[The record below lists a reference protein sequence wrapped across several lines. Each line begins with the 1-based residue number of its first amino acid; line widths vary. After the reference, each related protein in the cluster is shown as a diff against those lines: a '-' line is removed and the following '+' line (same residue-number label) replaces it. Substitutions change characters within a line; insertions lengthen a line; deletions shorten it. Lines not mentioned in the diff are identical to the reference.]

1 VARIAFI
8 GLGTMGLR
16 MARHLLAAGHEL
28 VGCDVDPT
36 RARALGTAI
45 AATPAEAVAEADVA
59 VTSLPSAAAVEE
71 VVLGP
76 AGLVER
82 ARPGTCL
89 IEMSTSPPGLARR
102 LAGEL
107 ERRGLDWLDA
117 PVSGGPL
124 GAEAATLA
132 IMVGGKEAV
141 FERHRELLELLGT
154 LVVLVGGPG
163 SGQTVKLCNN
173 LIAGAEMA
181 AIAEACAII
190 ERERIDPARAFA
202 VFTSSTSDSRV
213 MRVRFPIPGVRPE
226 HPASTGYE
234 PMFALDLLFKDLTL
248 ALELAAACRVP
259 ARVAERACEVYAAAR
274 AAGLGRLDYSAVY
287 QVVKPQE

>member
-28 VGCDVDPT
+28 VGCDVDPNRT
-36 RARALGTAI
+36 RALGTTI

-82 ARPGTCL
+82 APSGTCL

-102 LAGEL
+102 LADEL

-132 IMVGGKEAV
+132 IMVGGKEEV
-141 FERHRELLELLGT
+141 FERHRELLELLGSC
-154 LVVLVGGPG
+154 VVRVGGPG

-259 ARVAERACEVYAAAR
+259 ARVAERACEAYAAAR
-274 AAGLGRLDYSAVY
+274 AAGLGHLDYSAVY